1 MQPDI
6 HDDSNIGTRLYNVIS
21 QSQEGKTIHD
31 LAIETNINRNT
42 VAKYLD
48 ILCASHL
55 IELKIVG
62 KAKLYSRK
70 KIVPEQ
76 NILNYTQDCIM
87 KLNQDYKILEV
98 NQSCQDNFGTVQ
110 LKGNQFNVL
119 FPEIF
124 KQIESYLRLYENN
137 FCNIRCFQNN
147 QKLHYLVKIIPTFSA
162 DSKLIT
168 LIFTDVTST
177 KKIIDLE
184 EQKSQFSELFI
195 TISKLLS
202 KNIKEKSS
210 VVDDILAY
218 SGKCMRADRSYV
230 IEYVAR
236 KDLLNNTFEWCAEG
250 ISSEIE
256 NLQNMPAGQFPWT
269 MKQLFANEIIR
280 VNVVKDLPKEAANER
295 EILEMQN
302 IKSIV
307 LVPLYFQ
314 NKLKGFVG
322 FDFVKDY
329 INIHDDLISTLQIM
343 SNIIAQQIYD

>member
-6 HDDSNIGTRLYNVIS
+6 HDDSNVGTRLYNIIS

-31 LAIETNINRNT
+31 LSIEINVNRNT

-62 KAKLYSRK
+62 KAKLYSK
-70 KIVPEQ
+70 KKVVPEQ

-119 FPEIF
+119 FSEIF
-124 KQIESYLRLYENN
+124 NQIGSHLKSYENS
-137 FCNIRCFQNN
+137 FCNISCFQNN
-147 QKLHYLVKIIPTFSA
+147 QEKHYLVKIIPTSSA
-162 DSKLIT
+162 ESKIIT
-168 LIFTDVTST
+168 LIFTDITNA
-177 KKIIDLE
+177 KKILDLE
-184 EQKSQFSELFI
+184 EQKNQFSDLFI

-202 KNIKEKSS
+202 KNLREKSS
-210 VVDDILAY
+210 IVDDILAY

-230 IEYVAR
+230 IEHVAR

-256 NLQNMPAGQFPWT
+256 NLQNIPAAHFHWT

-280 VNVVKDLPKEAANER
+280 VNAVRDLPVEAAAER

-322 FDFVKDY
+322 FDFVKDH
-329 INIHDDLISTLQIM
+329 IDIHEDLISTLQIM
-343 SNIIAQQIYD
+343 SNIIAQQIYA